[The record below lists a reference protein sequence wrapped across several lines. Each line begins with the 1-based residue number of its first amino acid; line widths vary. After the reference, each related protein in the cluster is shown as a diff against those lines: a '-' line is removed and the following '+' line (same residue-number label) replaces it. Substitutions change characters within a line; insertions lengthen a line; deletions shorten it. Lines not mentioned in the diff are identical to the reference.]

1 MKSKSL
7 SIGALA
13 LLFVLTFGAVS
24 RHLKTEEPQSG
35 LAVDRLMRLP
45 VLEGGRVKPLD
56 TVARNGLLVINRKQ
70 HYISA
75 SGKKIPASDWLAE
88 LMLDQQAASQRKIF
102 RIDHPDIVGLLGFHN
117 EEQKFFS
124 LTEIAPQIETL
135 QQQFALIDEEPAR
148 RTTYQREL
156 LKLYNALSKYDGLA
170 STYIVRPLFGD
181 PATELQ
187 NRDRVLAD
195 LKRLKP
201 EDADYHNAANAWRLM
216 EGHYAS
222 QDRSDVH
229 TIYPVGDDG
238 EWKTVAAAMAEREPS
253 NAFLNYYASMAIA
266 FQAKDKEAFSAAL
279 EGIDSLLS
287 GLTLADSKDL
297 QLEYG
302 FNHFAPFVFTLE
314 IYLIA
319 FFAVLLGWLFLP
331 RTFILGGLALLA
343 IGFVFH
349 TFGMWARMEIQNR
362 PPVTNLYSSAIFVG
376 WGAAL
381 LCLILEA
388 FRRDGIA
395 TAAAALIGVP
405 TLIIAHHLSLSGD
418 TLEMMRAVLDHNFW
432 LATHVIVVTA
442 GYSAT
447 FLGGVL
453 AILYIFHYLY
463 AGKEGRNLKAIERM
477 VYGVICFALLFSFV
491 GTILGGVWAD
501 QSWGRFWGWD
511 PKENGALMIVLWN
524 ALILHARWGKVARA
538 LGIMQLAIIGNIIT
552 AWSWFGTN
560 LLGVGLHS
568 YGFTES
574 GFFWLSLFVFSQVG
588 IALLGFLPP
597 NLLQTK
603 PSAASA
609 SIQRSLG

>member
-1 MKSKSL
+1 MKPKL
-7 SIGALA
+7 LTIGALA
-13 LLFVLTFGAVS
+13 LLLLLALGTLS
-24 RHLKTEEPQSG
+24 RHLRTEEPMSG
-35 LAVDRLMRLP
+35 LAVDRLMQLP

-56 TVARNGLLVINRKQ
+56 TVARNALLVINRKQ
-70 HYISA
+70 HYVSEED
-75 SGKKIPASDWLAE
+75 KKVPASDWLAE
-88 LMLDQQAASQRKIF
+88 LMLDQQSASQRKIF
-102 RIDHPDIVGLLGFHN
+102 RIDHPEIVGLLGFHN

-124 LTEIAPQIETL
+124 LAEIAPHIETL
-135 QQQFALIDEEPAR
+135 QEQFALIDEEPAR
-148 RTTYQREL
+148 RTVYQREL
-156 LKLYNALSKYDGLA
+156 LKLYNALSVYDGLA
-170 STYIVRPLFGD
+170 STFIVRPLFGD
-181 PATELQ
+181 PQTEIQ
-187 NRDRVLAD
+187 NRDRVLED
-195 LKRLKP
+195 LRTLEP
-201 EDADYHNAANAWRLM
+201 GDENYANAANAWRLM
-216 EGHYAS
+216 EGHYLS
-222 QDRSDVH
+222 QDRSKVH
-229 TIYPVGDDG
+229 TIFPDG
-238 EWKTVAAAMAEREPS
+238 SEDWMTVAAAMAKRKPANE
-253 NAFLNYYASMAIA
+253 LLKHYAAMATS
-266 FQAKDKEAFSAAL
+266 FKEGNKATFSTAL
-279 EGIDSLLS
+279 DGIEGVLHTID
-287 GLTLADSKDL
+287 LADSKDL
-297 QLEYG
+297 RLEYR

-331 RTFILGGLALLA
+331 RTFIIGGLVLLTL
-343 IGFVFH
+343 GFIFH

-376 WGAAL
+376 WGSAL
-381 LCLILEA
+381 LCLVLEF

-418 TLEMMRAVLDHNFW
+418 TMEMMRAVLDHNFW

-463 AGKEGRNLKAIERM
+463 AGKEGQNLKAIERM
-477 VYGVICFALLFSFV
+477 VYGIICFALLFSFV
-491 GTILGGVWAD
+491 GTILGGIWAD

-524 ALILHARWGKVARA
+524 ALILHARWAKVAKPIG
-538 LGIMQLAIIGNIIT
+538 LMQLAITGNIIT

-574 GFFWLSLFVFSQVG
+574 GFFWLMAFAFSQVAIICVAFIPTIVEAIRKSKG
-588 IALLGFLPP
+588 SK
-597 NLLQTK
+597 QTT
-603 PSAASA
+603 
-609 SIQRSLG
+609 

>member
-1 MKSKSL
+1 MKPKIL

-13 LLFVLTFGAVS
+13 LLLALTLGTLS
-24 RHLKTEEPQSG
+24 RHLRTDEPISG
-35 LAVDRLMRLP
+35 LPVDRLMQLP

-56 TVARNGLLVINRKQ
+56 TVARNALLVINRKQ
-70 HYISA
+70 HYLDDE
-75 SGKKIPASDWLAE
+75 GNRVPASDWLAE
-88 LMLDQQAASQRKIF
+88 LMLNQQAASLRKIF
-102 RIDHPDIVGLLGFHN
+102 RIDHPDIVGLLGFQN
-117 EEQKFFS
+117 EKQKFFS
-124 LTEIAPQIETL
+124 LSEIAPHIETL
-135 QQQFALIDEEPAR
+135 QQQFALIDEETAR
-148 RTTYQREL
+148 RTVYQREL

-181 PATELQ
+181 PLTELQ
-187 NRDRVLAD
+187 NRDRVLED
-195 LKRLKP
+195 LLTLQP
-201 EDADYHNAANAWRLM
+201 SDANFANAANAWRLM
-216 EGHYAS
+216 EGHYRD
-222 QDRSDVH
+222 QDRSTVH
-229 TIYPVGDDG
+229 TIYPIDGD
-238 EWKTVAAAMAEREPS
+238 EWKTVATAMAEKKPAPELLR
-253 NAFLNYYASMAIA
+253 NYARLASSFKAS
-266 FQAKDKEAFSAAL
+266 DEATFSETLDQIDAL
-279 EGIDSLLS
+279 LGGIE
-287 GLTLADSKDL
+287 LADSKDL
-297 QLEYG
+297 GLEYS

-331 RTFILGGLALLA
+331 RTFIIGGLALLA
-343 IGFVFH
+343 VGFVCH

-376 WGAAL
+376 WGSAL
-381 LCLILEA
+381 LCLVLEI

-418 TLEMMRAVLDHNFW
+418 TMEMMRAVLDHNFW

-463 AGKEGRNLKAIERM
+463 AGKDGQNLKAIERM
-477 VYGVICFALLFSFV
+477 VYGIICFALLFSFV
-491 GTILGGVWAD
+491 GTILGGIWAD

-524 ALILHARWGKVARA
+524 ALILHARWAKVAKPIG
-538 LGIMQLAIIGNIIT
+538 LMQLAIIGNVIT

-574 GFFWLSLFVFSQVG
+574 GFFWLTAFALSQVAIIS
-588 IALLGFLPP
+588 IAFV
-597 NLLQTK
+597 
-603 PSAASA
+603 PSAIEALAKTSG
-609 SIQRSLG
+609 SKLPS